1 MNNLSYIIVYIHLF
15 NIIHRRLNMP
25 SKAASA
31 SAKGKKGK
39 GKTGNKKSGTAMMAA
54 QQSSSSQTRAT
65 IPQTCKI
72 DIDQVLNCSGGY
84 VWKLTP
90 IEHVNRYLV
99 LGGAKDMGNYYMQ
112 AEKVNHECALSV
124 LQMIRSP
131 DASQFVQL
139 CDLLKAVS
147 VGGRA
152 PKQEPVLLSV
162 AAAIVFAKNSQEK
175 EIAFETAKA
184 CIRIPTHMFM
194 LAGFVRDLSQAK
206 MENKGK
212 GWGAGFRRTM
222 AHYYLSHTGRDLA
235 YHMTKYQN
243 REGWTHADM
252 IRMLHINPATLADD
266 GARLMFDYVMMKY
279 ARKSKTP
286 SEKTL
291 ADLASKQV
299 VITPNPFKPLT
310 KAAFI
315 EKLNAI
321 STPPIPFV
329 ATPPAAIPGAAVQKP
344 LAQGGGSTISKV
356 AGFVS
361 ALTSCAP
368 SLKPTPAPTP
378 SLAPKKKDDE
388 DDDDDDVVVI
398 SDETGTMGT
407 STSTS
412 ISTKKA
418 SSMTQLQQVAHFL
431 KHLHALHEAGEK
443 KDVPLACSL
452 IRSGRLVREHV
463 PTTLFGSKEIWL
475 TLLETMPLEALLR
488 NLGKLTQIG
497 VVDSKYK
504 EIAARL
510 SNQEEILKARIHPIK
525 VLIASK
531 IYKNGSGDLGSLTW
545 SPNIW
550 IITALTDLFKMSYGT
565 VTPTGK
571 RIMLGIDVSGSMSTA
586 VLGSK
591 VLNCRDAS
599 IAMALLYL
607 ETEAN
612 VSAVAFSNTL
622 TDLIA
627 PSRNQL
633 RRGMTF
639 DQALS
644 ATSSM
649 NFSATDC
656 VLPIQHAIKNNLLID
671 AFIILT
677 DCETYAPTEHP
688 QNALVRY
695 RHITGIQAK
704 LIVIGMTG
712 NCFTIADPND
722 RNTLNLA
729 GFDTSTPEIASMFM
743 RGEI

>member
-1 MNNLSYIIVYIHLF
+1 
-15 NIIHRRLNMP
+15 MP
-25 SKAASA
+25 PKVASA
-31 SAKGKKGK
+31 SAAKGKKGK
-39 GKTGNKKSGTAMMAA
+39 GNKKPSSAMVA
-54 QQSSSSQTRAT
+54 QQSSQGRAS
-65 IPQTCKI
+65 IPQTCKLN
-72 DIDQVLNCSGGY
+72 IDQVLNCSGGY
-84 VWKLTP
+84 VWKLSP

-99 LGGAKDMGNYYMQ
+99 LGGAKDMGNYYKQ
-112 AEKVNHECALSV
+112 ADDVSHECALSV
-124 LQMIRSP
+124 LQMIRNP

-147 VGGRA
+147 IGGRA

-162 AAAIVFAKNSQEK
+162 AAAIVFAKNAKEK

-194 LAGFVRDLSQAK
+194 LAGFVRDLSMAK
-206 MENKGK
+206 TVNKGK
-212 GWGAGFRRTM
+212 GWGTGFRRTM
-222 AHYYLSHTGRDLA
+222 AHYYLSHTGRELA
-235 YHMTKYQN
+235 FHMTKYQN

-252 IRMLHINPATLADD
+252 IRMLHINPTTLADD

-291 ADLASKQV
+291 ATLALQKIAIEPS
-299 VITPNPFKPLT
+299 PFKPLT
-310 KAAFI
+310 RAEFV

-321 STPPIPFV
+321 STPQIPT
-329 ATPPAAIPGAAVQKP
+329 AASIAAARPAITAPAPAQKTGAQTV
-344 LAQGGGSTISKV
+344 SSKV

-361 ALTSCAP
+361 ALTSVMP
-368 SLKPTPAPTP
+368 SSAVATIATPAKP
-378 SLAPKKKDDE
+378 AADDTFIVISGE
-388 DDDDDDVVVI
+388 DDDEAG
-398 SDETGTMGT
+398 SSQKKTG
-407 STSTS
+407 
-412 ISTKKA
+412 
-418 SSMTQLQQVAHFL
+418 SSSSQQSQLQQVAFLL
-431 KHLHALHEAGEK
+431 KHLHAIHEAGEK
-443 KDVPLACSL
+443 KDIPLACAL

-497 VVDSKYK
+497 VAAEKHK
-504 EIAARL
+504 EIVVRL
-510 SNQEEILKARIHPIK
+510 TNQQEVLKARIHPIK

-531 IYKNGSGDLGSLTW
+531 IYTNGCGDSGSLTW
-545 SPNIW
+545 TPNAYIGV
-550 IITALTDLFKMSYGT
+550 ALTDLFRISYGA

-571 RIMLGIDVSGSMSTA
+571 RIMLGIDVSGSMGSS

-591 VLNCRDAS
+591 VLTCRDAS

-607 ETEAN
+607 ETETN

-622 TDLIA
+622 TDLLA
-627 PSRNQL
+627 PSSRNRL
-633 RRGMTF
+633 TRGMTLQ
-639 DQALS
+639 QALV
-644 ATSSM
+644 ATHGM
-649 NFSATDC
+649 NFSSTDC
-656 VLPIQHAIKNNLLID
+656 VLPIQHAIQHNLLID

-677 DCETYAPTEHP
+677 DNETYAPNEHP
-688 QNALVRY
+688 QNALIRY
-695 RHITGIQAK
+695 RELTGIQAK
-704 LIVIGMTG
+704 LIVLGMTG
-712 NCFTIADPND
+712 NCFTIVDPTD

>member
-1 MNNLSYIIVYIHLF
+1 
-15 NIIHRRLNMP
+15 MP
-25 SKAASA
+25 PKVASA
-31 SAKGKKGK
+31 SAAKGKKGK
-39 GKTGNKKSGTAMMAA
+39 GNKKPSSAMVA
-54 QQSSSSQTRAT
+54 QQSSQGRAS
-65 IPQTCKI
+65 IPQTCKLN
-72 DIDQVLNCSGGY
+72 IDQVLNCSGGY
-84 VWKLTP
+84 VWKLSP

-99 LGGAKDMGNYYMQ
+99 LGGAKDMGNYYKQ
-112 AEKVNHECALSV
+112 ADDVSHECALSV
-124 LQMIRSP
+124 LQMIRNP

-147 VGGRA
+147 IGGRA

-162 AAAIVFAKNSQEK
+162 AAAIVFAKNAKEK

-194 LAGFVRDLSQAK
+194 LAGFVRDLSMAK
-206 MENKGK
+206 TVNKGK
-212 GWGAGFRRTM
+212 GWGTGFRRTM
-222 AHYYLSHTGRDLA
+222 AHYYLSHTGRELA
-235 YHMTKYQN
+235 FHMTKYQN

-252 IRMLHINPATLADD
+252 IRMLHINPTTLADD

-291 ADLASKQV
+291 ATLALQKIAIEPS
-299 VITPNPFKPLT
+299 PFKPLT
-310 KAAFI
+310 RAEFV

-321 STPPIPFV
+321 STPQIPT
-329 ATPPAAIPGAAVQKP
+329 AASIAAARPAIAPPAPAQKSGAQTVA
-344 LAQGGGSTISKV
+344 SKV

-361 ALTSCAP
+361 ALTSVMP
-368 SLKPTPAPTP
+368 SSASAAKPADAAVKPAE
-378 SLAPKKKDDE
+378 DDTFVVISGE
-388 DDDDDDVVVI
+388 DDDEAG
-398 SDETGTMGT
+398 S
-407 STSTS
+407 SQK
-412 ISTKKA
+412 KKA
-418 SSMTQLQQVAHFL
+418 SSAQSQLQQVAFLL
-431 KHLHALHEAGEK
+431 KHLHAIHEAGEK
-443 KDVPLACSL
+443 KDVPLACAL

-497 VVDSKYK
+497 VAAEKHK
-504 EIAARL
+504 EIVVRL
-510 SNQEEILKARIHPIK
+510 TNQQEVLKACIHPIK

-531 IYKNGSGDLGSLTW
+531 VYTNGCGDSGSLTW
-545 SPNIW
+545 TPNAYIGV
-550 IITALTDLFKMSYGT
+550 ALTDLFRMSYGA

-571 RIMLGIDVSGSMSTA
+571 RIMLGIDVSGSMSSS

-591 VLNCRDAS
+591 VLTCRDAS

-607 ETEAN
+607 ETETN

-622 TDLIA
+622 TDLLA
-627 PSRNQL
+627 PSSRNRL
-633 RRGMTF
+633 TRGMTLQ
-639 DQALS
+639 QALV
-644 ATSSM
+644 ATHGM
-649 NFSATDC
+649 NFSSTDC
-656 VLPIQHAIKNNLLID
+656 VLPIQHAIKHNLLID

-677 DCETYAPTEHP
+677 DNETYAPNEHP
-688 QNALVRY
+688 QNALIRY
-695 RHITGIQAK
+695 RELTGIQAK
-704 LIVIGMTG
+704 LIVLGMTG
-712 NCFTIADPND
+712 NCFTIVDPTD

>member
-1 MNNLSYIIVYIHLF
+1 
-15 NIIHRRLNMP
+15 MP
-25 SKAASA
+25 FKVASA
-31 SAKGKKGK
+31 SAAKGKKG
-39 GKTGNKKSGTAMMAA
+39 NKKPTASSAMVA
-54 QQSSSSQTRAT
+54 QQSSQTRAT

-84 VWKLTP
+84 VWKLST

-99 LGGAKDMGNYYMQ
+99 LGGAKDMGNYYRQ
-112 AEKVNHECALSV
+112 ADDVSHECALSV

-131 DASQFVQL
+131 DASQFIQL

-162 AAAIVFAKNSQEK
+162 AAAIVFAKNAQEK

-194 LAGFVRDLSQAK
+194 LAGFVRDLSMAK
-206 MENKGK
+206 PQNKGK
-212 GWGAGFRRTM
+212 GWGTGFRRTM
-222 AHYYLSHTGRDLA
+222 AHYYLSHTGRELA
-235 YHMTKYQN
+235 FHMTKYQN

-252 IRMLHINPATLADD
+252 IRMLHINPTTLADD

-291 ADLASKQV
+291 ANLASQKV
-299 VITPNPFKPLT
+299 AITPNPFKPLT
-310 KAAFI
+310 KAEFV

-321 STPPIPFV
+321 STPQIPTSASIAIAAPV
-329 ATPPAAIPGAAVQKP
+329 ATAQKT
-344 LAQGGGSTISKV
+344 GSQTVASKV

-361 ALTSCAP
+361 ALTSVMP
-368 SLKPTPAPTP
+368 SAAAVTASKPAAQAEDDTFVLISEEDDEAG
-378 SLAPKKKDDE
+378 SSQKKK
-388 DDDDDDVVVI
+388 
-398 SDETGTMGT
+398 G
-407 STSTS
+407 
-412 ISTKKA
+412 
-418 SSMTQLQQVAHFL
+418 SSSSQSQLQQVAYLL
-431 KHLHALHEAGEK
+431 KHLHAIHEAGEK
-443 KDVPLACSL
+443 KDVPLACAL

-497 VVDSKYK
+497 VAAEKHR
-504 EIAARL
+504 EIVARL
-510 SNQEEILKARIHPIK
+510 VNQTEVLKARIHPIK
-525 VLIASK
+525 VLVASK
-531 IYKNGSGDLGSLTW
+531 VYTNGCGDSGSLTW
-545 SPNIW
+545 TPNAYIGV
-550 IITALTDLFKMSYGT
+550 ALTDLFRISYGA

-571 RIMLGIDVSGSMSTA
+571 RIMLGIDVSGSMSSP

-591 VLNCRDAS
+591 VLSCRDAS

-607 ETEAN
+607 ETEKN
-612 VSAVAFSNTL
+612 VSAVAFSETL

-627 PSRNQL
+627 PSKFQL
-633 RRGMTF
+633 RRGMTLQ
-639 DQALS
+639 QALA
-644 ATSSM
+644 ATNGM

-656 VLPIQHAIKNNLLID
+656 VLPIQHAIRCKLPID
-671 AFIILT
+671 AFIIIT
-677 DCETYAPTEHP
+677 DNETYAPNEHP
-688 QNALVRY
+688 QNALIRY
-695 RHITGIQAK
+695 REVMGIEAK
-704 LIVIGMTG
+704 LIVLGMTG
-712 NCFTIADPND
+712 NCFTIVNPND

>member
-1 MNNLSYIIVYIHLF
+1 
-15 NIIHRRLNMP
+15 MP

-39 GKTGNKKSGTAMMAA
+39 KGNTKSGAAGAMVA
-54 QQSSSSQTRAT
+54 QQPQNRAT

-72 DIDQVLNCSGGY
+72 HIDQVLSFSGGY
-84 VWKLTP
+84 VWKLST

-112 AEKVNHECALSV
+112 SDQVSHECALSV

-147 VGGRA
+147 IGGRA

-162 AAAIVFAKNSQEK
+162 AAAIVFAKNNQEK

-206 MENKGK
+206 PQNKGK
-212 GWGAGFRRTM
+212 GWGTGFRRTM
-222 AHYYLSHTGRDLA
+222 AHYYLSHTGRELA

-286 SEKTL
+286 SEKTI

-299 VITPNPFKPLT
+299 TNTPNPFKPLT
-310 KAAFI
+310 KAEFI

-321 STPPIPFV
+321 STPPIPTSATAAV
-329 ATPPAAIPGAAVQKP
+329 ATVAAQKP
-344 LAQGGGSTISKV
+344 FAQGGGGGSTTAKV

-361 ALTSCAP
+361 ALTSCLP
-368 SLKPTPAPTP
+368 SSKPKPVAVAAEAIPAPQ
-378 SLAPKKKDDE
+378 KKDDE
-388 DDDDDDVVVI
+388 DDDDVVVI
-398 SDETGTMGT
+398 SDEEKPGT
-407 STSTS
+407 ST
-412 ISTKKA
+412 KK
-418 SSMTQLQQVAHFL
+418 SSMSQLQQVAHLL
-431 KHLHALHEAGEK
+431 KHLQALHEAGEK
-443 KDVPLACSL
+443 KDVTLACSL

-497 VVDSKYK
+497 VVADKHR
-504 EIAARL
+504 EIGARF

-525 VLIASK
+525 VLVASK
-531 IYKNGSGDLGSLTW
+531 VYKNGCGDMGSLSWTP
-545 SPNIW
+545 SIY
-550 IITALTDLFKMSYGT
+550 ITTALTELFKLSYGT
-565 VTPTGK
+565 ITPTGK
-571 RIMLGIDVSGSMSTA
+571 RIMLGIDVSGSMSSA
-586 VLGSK
+586 VLGSR
-591 VLNCRDAS
+591 VLTCRDAS
-599 IAMALLYL
+599 IAMAHLYI
-607 ETEAN
+607 ETETN
-612 VSAVAFSNTL
+612 VSALAFSNTL
-622 TDLIA
+622 TDLIP

-633 RRGMTF
+633 RRGMTL
-639 DQALS
+639 DQALA
-644 ATSSM
+644 ATSGM
-649 NFSATDC
+649 MFSATDC

-671 AFIILT
+671 TFIILT
-677 DCETYAPTEHP
+677 DNETYAPNEHP

-695 RHITGIQAK
+695 RELTGIQAK

-712 NCFTIADPND
+712 NCFTIADPSD

>member
-1 MNNLSYIIVYIHLF
+1 
-15 NIIHRRLNMP
+15 MP
-25 SKAASA
+25 SKVASA
-31 SAKGKKGK
+31 SAKGKGK
-39 GKTGNKKSGTAMMAA
+39 KGNKKSTASSAMVA
-54 QQSSSSQTRAT
+54 QQSSQGRAS
-65 IPQTCKI
+65 IPQTCKLN
-72 DIDQVLNCSGGY
+72 IDQVLNCSGGY
-84 VWKLTP
+84 VWKLST

-99 LGGAKDMGNYYMQ
+99 LGGAKDMGNYYKQ
-112 AEKVNHECALSV
+112 ADEVSHECALSV

-131 DASQFVQL
+131 DPSQFVQL
-139 CDLLKAVS
+139 CELLKAVS
-147 VGGRA
+147 LGGRA

-162 AAAIVFAKNSQEK
+162 AAAIVFAKTPNEK

-194 LAGFVRDLSQAK
+194 LAGFVRDLSMAK
-206 MENKGK
+206 PTNKGK
-212 GWGAGFRRTM
+212 GWGTGFRRTM
-222 AHYYLSHTGRDLA
+222 AHYYLSHTGRELA
-235 YHMTKYQN
+235 FHMTKYQN

-252 IRMLHINPATLADD
+252 IRMLHINPSSLADD

-279 ARKSKTP
+279 ARKPKVP

-291 ADLASKQV
+291 ETLASQKV
-299 VITPNPFKPLT
+299 VVAPNPFKPLT
-310 KAAFI
+310 KAEFV

-321 STPPIPFV
+321 STPPIPTSASIAV
-329 ATPPAAIPGAAVQKP
+329 VVPPAAATAQKPGAQTVA
-344 LAQGGGSTISKV
+344 SKV

-361 ALTSCAP
+361 ALTSVMP
-368 SLKPTPAPTP
+368 SSSSSAVATTTAQAKPA
-378 SLAPKKKDDE
+378 E
-388 DDDDDDVVVI
+388 DDTFVVI
-398 SDETGTMGT
+398 SGEDDEGV
-407 STSTS
+407 SSQQ
-412 ISTKKA
+412 KKM
-418 SSMTQLQQVAHFL
+418 SSQSQLQQVAFLL

-443 KDVPLACSL
+443 KDIPLACAL

-497 VVDSKYK
+497 VAAEKHR
-504 EIAARL
+504 EIVARL
-510 SNQEEILKARIHPIK
+510 VNQTEVLKARIHPIK

-531 IYKNGSGDLGSLTW
+531 VYTNGCGDSGSLTW
-545 SPNIW
+545 TPNTYIGV
-550 IITALTDLFKMSYGT
+550 ALTDLFRISYGA

-571 RIMLGIDVSGSMSTA
+571 RIMLGIDVSGSMSTP

-591 VLNCRDAS
+591 VLTCRDAS

-607 ETEAN
+607 ETETN

-622 TDLIA
+622 TDLLA
-627 PSRNQL
+627 PSSKNRL
-633 RRGMTF
+633 TRGMTLQ
-639 DQALS
+639 QALA
-644 ATSSM
+644 ATNGMAFSS
-649 NFSATDC
+649 TDC
-656 VLPIQHAIKNNLLID
+656 VLPIHHAIKHNLLID

-677 DCETYAPTEHP
+677 DNETYAPNEHP

-695 RHITGIQAK
+695 RELTGITAK
-704 LIVIGMTG
+704 LIVLGMTG
-712 NCFTIADPND
+712 NCFTIADPTD

>member
-1 MNNLSYIIVYIHLF
+1 MYRSVRSYHQSSSI
-15 NIIHRRLNMP
+15 MP

-31 SAKGKKGK
+31 SAKGKGK
-39 GKTGNKKSGTAMMAA
+39 KGNKKPSASSAMAA
-54 QQSSSSQTRAT
+54 QQSSQSRAT
-65 IPQTCKI
+65 IPQTCKLN
-72 DIDQVLNCSGGY
+72 IDQVLNCSGGY
-84 VWKLTP
+84 VWQLTA

-99 LGGAKDMGNYYMQ
+99 LGGAKDMGNYYKQ
-112 AEKVNHECALSV
+112 ADDVNHECALSV
-124 LQMIRSP
+124 LKMIRSP
-131 DASQFVQL
+131 DPLQFVQL

-147 VGGRA
+147 IGGRA

-162 AAAIVFAKNSQEK
+162 AAAIVFAKNAQEK

-194 LAGFVRDLSQAK
+194 LAGFVRDLSMAK
-206 MENKGK
+206 PTNKGK

-235 YHMTKYQN
+235 FHMTKYQN

-252 IRMLHINPATLADD
+252 IRMLHINPTTLADD

-279 ARKSKTP
+279 ARKSKIP

-291 ADLASKQV
+291 ATLASQKV
-299 VITPNPFKPLT
+299 ATTPNPFKPLT
-310 KAAFI
+310 KAEFV

-321 STPPIPFV
+321 
-329 ATPPAAIPGAAVQKP
+329 ATPQIPTSASIAAPAIAATAQKPGAQTVA
-344 LAQGGGSTISKV
+344 SKV

-361 ALTSCAP
+361 ALTSVMP
-368 SLKPTPAPTP
+368 STAVPTADAQAKPAATPAT
-378 SLAPKKKDDE
+378 E
-388 DDDDDDVVVI
+388 DDTFVVI
-398 SDETGTMGT
+398 SGEDGEEG
-407 STSTS
+407 SSQ
-412 ISTKKA
+412 KKKG
-418 SSMTQLQQVAHFL
+418 SSSQSQLQQVAFLL
-431 KHLHALHEAGEK
+431 KHLHAIHEAGEK
-443 KDVPLACSL
+443 KDVPLACAL

-497 VVDSKYK
+497 VAAEKHR
-504 EIAARL
+504 EIVARL
-510 SNQEEILKARIHPIK
+510 INQTEVLKARIHPIK
-525 VLIASK
+525 VLVASK
-531 IYKNGSGDLGSLTW
+531 VYTNGRGDSGSLTW
-545 SPNIW
+545 SPNAYIGV
-550 IITALTDLFKMSYGT
+550 ALTDLFRISYGA

-571 RIMLGIDVSGSMSTA
+571 RIMLGIDVSGSMGSS

-591 VLNCRDAS
+591 VLTCRDAS

-607 ETEAN
+607 ETETH
-612 VSAVAFSNTL
+612 VSAVAFSDTL

-627 PSRNQL
+627 PSKFQL
-633 RRGMTF
+633 RRGMTL
-639 DQALS
+639 DQALLA
-644 ATSSM
+644 ATNGMAFSS
-649 NFSATDC
+649 TDC
-656 VLPIQHAIKNNLLID
+656 VLPIQHAIKHNILID

-677 DCETYAPTEHP
+677 DNETYAPNEHP
-688 QNALVRY
+688 QNALIRY
-695 RHITGIQAK
+695 RELTGIQAK
-704 LIVIGMTG
+704 LIVLGMTG
-712 NCFTIADPND
+712 NCFTIADPTD

>member
-1 MNNLSYIIVYIHLF
+1 
-15 NIIHRRLNMP
+15 MP
-25 SKAASA
+25 FKVASSASA
-31 SAKGKKGK
+31 AKGKKGK
-39 GKTGNKKSGTAMMAA
+39 GNKKSTASSAMVA
-54 QQSSSSQTRAT
+54 QQSSKTRAT

-84 VWKLTP
+84 VWKLST

-99 LGGAKDMGNYYMQ
+99 LGGAKDMGNYYRQ
-112 AEKVNHECALSV
+112 AEDVSHECALSV

-131 DASQFVQL
+131 NPSQFIEL
-139 CDLLKAVS
+139 CNLLKAVS

-162 AAAIVFAKNSQEK
+162 AAAIVFAKNAQEK

-194 LAGFVRDLSQAK
+194 LAGFVRDLSMAK
-206 MENKGK
+206 PQNKGK
-212 GWGAGFRRTM
+212 GWGTGFRRTM
-222 AHYYLSHTGRDLA
+222 AHYYLSHTGRELA
-235 YHMTKYQN
+235 FHMTKYQN

-291 ADLASKQV
+291 ANLASQKV
-299 VITPNPFKPLT
+299 AITPNPFKPLT
-310 KAAFI
+310 KAEFV

-321 STPPIPFV
+321 STPQIPT
-329 ATPPAAIPGAAVQKP
+329 AASIAAPAPSAIPTFAQKTGAQTVA
-344 LAQGGGSTISKV
+344 SKV

-361 ALTSCAP
+361 ALTSVMP
-368 SLKPTPAPTP
+368 SPASHSGVVTVKPA
-378 SLAPKKKDDE
+378 AQAE
-388 DDDDDDVVVI
+388 DDTFVVI
-398 SDETGTMGT
+398 SEEDDQAG
-407 STSTS
+407 SSQ
-412 ISTKKA
+412 KKKG
-418 SSMTQLQQVAHFL
+418 SSQSQLQQVAYLL
-431 KHLHALHEAGEK
+431 KHLHAIHEAGEK
-443 KDVPLACSL
+443 KDVPLACAL

-497 VVDSKYK
+497 VAAEKHR
-504 EIAARL
+504 EIVARL
-510 SNQEEILKARIHPIK
+510 VNQTEVLKARIHPIK
-525 VLIASK
+525 VLVASK
-531 IYKNGSGDLGSLTW
+531 VYTNGCGDSGSLTW
-545 SPNIW
+545 TPNAYIGV
-550 IITALTDLFKMSYGT
+550 ALTDLFRISYGA

-571 RIMLGIDVSGSMSTA
+571 RIMLGIDVSGSMSSQ

-591 VLNCRDAS
+591 VLSCRDAS
-599 IAMALLYL
+599 IAMALLYM
-607 ETEAN
+607 ETEKN
-612 VSAVAFSNTL
+612 VSAVAFSETL

-627 PSRNQL
+627 PSKFQL
-633 RRGMTF
+633 RRGMTLQ
-639 DQALS
+639 QAL
-644 ATSSM
+644 AVTNGM

-656 VLPIQHAIKNNLLID
+656 VLPIQHAIRCKLPID
-671 AFIILT
+671 VFIIIT
-677 DCETYAPTEHP
+677 DSETYAPNEHP

-695 RHITGIQAK
+695 REVTGIQAK
-704 LIVIGMTG
+704 LIVLGMTG
-712 NCFTIADPND
+712 NCFTIVDPND

>member
-1 MNNLSYIIVYIHLF
+1 
-15 NIIHRRLNMP
+15 MP
-25 SKAASA
+25 FKVASSASA
-31 SAKGKKGK
+31 AKGKKG
-39 GKTGNKKSGTAMMAA
+39 NKKPTASSAMVA
-54 QQSSSSQTRAT
+54 QQSSQTRAT
-65 IPQTCKI
+65 IPQTCKL

-84 VWKLTP
+84 VWKLST

-99 LGGAKDMGNYYMQ
+99 LGGAKDMGNYYKQ
-112 AEKVNHECALSV
+112 SDDVSHECALSV

-131 DASQFVQL
+131 DASQFIQL

-147 VGGRA
+147 IGGRA

-162 AAAIVFAKNSQEK
+162 AAAIVFAKNPKEK

-194 LAGFVRDLSQAK
+194 LAGFVRDLSMAK
-206 MENKGK
+206 PQNKGK
-212 GWGAGFRRTM
+212 GWGTGFRRTM
-222 AHYYLSHTGRDLA
+222 AHYYISHTGRELA
-235 YHMTKYQN
+235 FHMTKYQN

-252 IRMLHINPATLADD
+252 IRMIHINPATLADD

-291 ADLASKQV
+291 ATLASQKV
-299 VITPNPFKPLT
+299 AITPNPFKPLT
-310 KAAFI
+310 KAEFV

-321 STPPIPFV
+321 STPQIPT
-329 ATPPAAIPGAAVQKP
+329 AASIAAPAYSAIPTFAQKTGAQTV
-344 LAQGGGSTISKV
+344 TSKV

-361 ALTSCAP
+361 ALTSVMP
-368 SLKPTPAPTP
+368 SAAAATASKPATEDDNTFVLISEEDDEAG
-378 SLAPKKKDDE
+378 SSQKKK
-388 DDDDDDVVVI
+388 
-398 SDETGTMGT
+398 G
-407 STSTS
+407 
-412 ISTKKA
+412 
-418 SSMTQLQQVAHFL
+418 SSSSQSQLQQVAYLL
-431 KHLHALHEAGEK
+431 KHLHAIHEAGEK
-443 KDVPLACSL
+443 KDVPLACAL

-497 VVDSKYK
+497 VAAEKHR
-504 EIAARL
+504 EIVARL
-510 SNQEEILKARIHPIK
+510 VNQTEVLKARIHPIK
-525 VLIASK
+525 VLVASK
-531 IYKNGSGDLGSLTW
+531 VYTNGCGDSGSLTW
-545 SPNIW
+545 TPNAYISV
-550 IITALTDLFKMSYGT
+550 ALTDLFRISYGA

-571 RIMLGIDVSGSMSTA
+571 RIMLGIDVSGSMSSP

-591 VLNCRDAS
+591 VLSCRDAS

-607 ETEAN
+607 ETEKN
-612 VSAVAFSNTL
+612 VSAVAFSDTL

-627 PSRNQL
+627 PSSRFQL
-633 RRGMTF
+633 RRGMTLQ
-639 DQALS
+639 QAL
-644 ATSSM
+644 AVTNGM

-656 VLPIQHAIKNNLLID
+656 VLPIQYAIRCKLPID
-671 AFIILT
+671 AFIIIT
-677 DCETYAPTEHP
+677 DNETYAPNEHP
-688 QNALVRY
+688 QNALIRY
-695 RHITGIQAK
+695 REVMGIQAK
-704 LIVIGMTG
+704 LIVLGMTG
-712 NCFTIADPND
+712 NCFTIVDPND

>member
-1 MNNLSYIIVYIHLF
+1 
-15 NIIHRRLNMP
+15 MP

-31 SAKGKKGK
+31 SAKGKKG
-39 GKTGNKKSGTAMMAA
+39 NKKPGATASMVA
-54 QQSSSSQTRAT
+54 QQPQNRAT

-72 DIDQVLNCSGGY
+72 DIDQVLSFSGGY
-84 VWKLTP
+84 VWKLST

-112 AEKVNHECALSV
+112 AEQVSHECALSV

-147 VGGRA
+147 IGGRA

-162 AAAIVFAKNSQEK
+162 AAAIVFAKNPQEK

-194 LAGFVRDLSQAK
+194 RAGFVRDLSQAK
-206 MENKGK
+206 PQNKGK
-212 GWGAGFRRTM
+212 GWGTGFRRTM
-222 AHYYLSHTGRDLA
+222 AHYYLSHTGRELA

-252 IRMLHINPATLADD
+252 IRMLHINPATLVDD

-279 ARKSKTP
+279 ARKTKTP
-286 SEKTL
+286 SEKTI

-299 VITPNPFKPLT
+299 TNTHNPFKSLT
-310 KAAFI
+310 KAEFL

-321 STPPIPFV
+321 STPPIPTCAIAAV
-329 ATPPAAIPGAAVQKP
+329 ATVAAQKP
-344 LAQGGGSTISKV
+344 FAQGGGGGGSTSAKV

-361 ALTSCAP
+361 ALTSCLP
-368 SLKPTPAPTP
+368 SSKPKPVATAIPAPE
-378 SLAPKKKDDE
+378 KKDDE
-388 DDDDDDVVVI
+388 DDDVVVI
-398 SDETGTMGT
+398 SGEEKSDT
-407 STSTS
+407 
-412 ISTKKA
+412 STKKA
-418 SSMTQLQQVAHFL
+418 PPMSQLQQVAHFL
-431 KHLHALHEAGEK
+431 KHLQALHEAGEK

-497 VVDSKYK
+497 VVSDKHR
-504 EIAARL
+504 EIGARF
-510 SNQEEILKARIHPIK
+510 SNQEEIMKARIHPIK
-525 VLIASK
+525 VLVASK
-531 IYKNGSGDLGSLTW
+531 VYKNGCGDMGSLSWT
-545 SPNIW
+545 PNIY
-550 IITALTDLFKMSYGT
+550 ITTALTELFKLSYGT
-565 VTPTGK
+565 ITPTGQ
-571 RIMLGIDVSGSMSTA
+571 RIMLGIDVSGSMSSA
-586 VLGSK
+586 VLGSR
-591 VLNCRDAS
+591 VLTCRDAS
-599 IAMALLYL
+599 IAMAHLYL
-607 ETEAN
+607 ETETN

-633 RRGMTF
+633 RRGMTL
-639 DQALS
+639 DQALA
-644 ATSSM
+644 ATSGM
-649 NFSATDC
+649 MFSATDC

-671 AFIILT
+671 TFIILT
-677 DCETYAPTEHP
+677 DNETYAPNEHP

-695 RHITGIQAK
+695 RELTGIQAK

>member
-1 MNNLSYIIVYIHLF
+1 
-15 NIIHRRLNMP
+15 MP
-25 SKAASA
+25 FKVASSASA
-31 SAKGKKGK
+31 AKGKKGK
-39 GKTGNKKSGTAMMAA
+39 GNKKSTASSAMVA
-54 QQSSSSQTRAT
+54 QQSSKTRAT

-84 VWKLTP
+84 VWKLRT

-99 LGGAKDMGNYYMQ
+99 LGGAKDMGNYYRQ
-112 AEKVNHECALSV
+112 ADDVSHECALSV

-131 DASQFVQL
+131 DASQFIQL

-162 AAAIVFAKNSQEK
+162 AAAIVFAKNAQEK
-175 EIAFETAKA
+175 EIAFQTAKA

-194 LAGFVRDLSQAK
+194 LAGFVRDLSMAK
-206 MENKGK
+206 PQNKGK
-212 GWGAGFRRTM
+212 GWGTGFRRTM
-222 AHYYLSHTGRDLA
+222 AHYYLSHTGRELA
-235 YHMTKYQN
+235 FHMTKYQN

-291 ADLASKQV
+291 ANLASQKV
-299 VITPNPFKPLT
+299 AIVPNPFKPLT
-310 KAAFI
+310 KAEFV

-321 STPPIPFV
+321 STPQIPT
-329 ATPPAAIPGAAVQKP
+329 AASIAAPAHSAIPTFAQKIGAQTVA
-344 LAQGGGSTISKV
+344 SKV

-361 ALTSCAP
+361 ALTSVMP
-368 SLKPTPAPTP
+368 SAAAVTASKPA
-378 SLAPKKKDDE
+378 AQAE
-388 DDDDDDVVVI
+388 DDTFVVI
-398 SDETGTMGT
+398 SEEDDEAG
-407 STSTS
+407 SSQK
-412 ISTKKA
+412 KKA
-418 SSMTQLQQVAHFL
+418 SSQSQLQQVAYLL
-431 KHLHALHEAGEK
+431 KHLHAIHEAGEK
-443 KDVPLACSL
+443 KDVPLACAL

-497 VVDSKYK
+497 VAAEKHR
-504 EIAARL
+504 EIVARL
-510 SNQEEILKARIHPIK
+510 VNQTEVLKARIHPIK
-525 VLIASK
+525 VLVASK
-531 IYKNGSGDLGSLTW
+531 VYTNGCGDSGSLTW
-545 SPNIW
+545 APNAYISV
-550 IITALTDLFKMSYGT
+550 ALTDLFRISYGA

-571 RIMLGIDVSGSMSTA
+571 RIMLGIDVSGSMSSQ

-591 VLNCRDAS
+591 VLSCRDAS
-599 IAMALLYL
+599 IAMALLYM
-607 ETEAN
+607 ETEKN
-612 VSAVAFSNTL
+612 VSAVAFSETL

-627 PSRNQL
+627 PSKFQL
-633 RRGMTF
+633 RRGMTLQ
-639 DQALS
+639 QAL
-644 ATSSM
+644 AVTNGM

-656 VLPIQHAIKNNLLID
+656 VLPIQHAIRCKLPID
-671 AFIILT
+671 AFIIIT
-677 DCETYAPTEHP
+677 DSETYAPNEHP
-688 QNALVRY
+688 QNALIRY
-695 RHITGIQAK
+695 REVMGIEAK
-704 LIVIGMTG
+704 LIVLGMTG
-712 NCFTIADPND
+712 NCFTIVDPND